1 MDARRL
7 ERGRGGAAGGGGG
20 GGEVGGGVSERAQ
33 RHGVIEG
40 RKGLEKS
47 SGDQHLSNSS
57 NTSKI
62 VIALHLLV
70 TFCAMSSVVRPNTY
84 RIQLPLFFESCRLE
98 INIKNTMMDSE
109 RFF

>member
-7 ERGRGGAAGGGGG
+7 ERGRGGGAGGGGG
-20 GGEVGGGVSERAQ
+20 GGEVGGGSERAQ

-40 RKGLEKS
+40 REGLEKS

-57 NTSKI
+57 NISKI
-62 VIALHLLV
+62 LIAFHLLV
-70 TFCAMSSVVRPNTY
+70 TFCAMSRVLSPQKTY
-84 RIQLPLFFESCRLE
+84 RIQHPLFFESCRLE